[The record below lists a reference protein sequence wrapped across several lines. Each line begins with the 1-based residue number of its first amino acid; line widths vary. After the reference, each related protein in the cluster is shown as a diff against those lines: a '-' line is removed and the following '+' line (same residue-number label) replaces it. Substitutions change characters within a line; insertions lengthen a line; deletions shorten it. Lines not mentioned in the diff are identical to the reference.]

1 MLFYIRKDIDYK
13 EINVD
18 SGFEEL
24 QVYNLLLTK
33 GEVVIASTY
42 RSPSSTH
49 ENYYNLNN
57 FLRSIGSHRFRYIV
71 LGDMNY
77 RDIDWQNI
85 SLNHDENSNEHQ
97 FIEMVKYSYLDQHI
111 DRPTRVIKNKEPSLL
126 HLMLADKTLEPTSIE
141 YISPLG
147 QSDHTLIQGK
157 FVLCTT
163 KRCKERLNYTKGSYV
178 ELRSELNTNI
188 MHIESQ
194 LLEQDWEKFKSTLD
208 CAIKKFIPKIKI
220 RIKQNKVPME
230 PEVREEVRE
239 KQKKWRDVRRDKT
252 QENYQKYSKVQNKVR
267 KLTRNCF

>member
-13 EINVD
+13 EINAD

-42 RSPSSTH
+42 RSPSSTP

-57 FLRSIGSHRFRYIV
+57 FLRSIGSNRFRYIV

-77 RDIDWQNI
+77 RDIDRQNI
-85 SLNHDENSNEHQ
+85 SLNHGENSKEHQ
-97 FIEMVKYSYLDQHI
+97 FFEMVKYSYLDQHI
-111 DRPTRVIKNKEPSLL
+111 DRPTRVIKNKEPSLI

-147 QSDHTLIQGK
+147 KSDHTLIQGK
-157 FVLCTT
+157 FVLWTT
-163 KRCKERLNYTKGSYV
+163 KRCKERLNYNKG
-178 ELRSELNTNI
+178 SELNTNI

-208 CAIKKFIPKIKI
+208 CAVKKFIPKIKI
-220 RIKQNKVPME
+220 RIKQNKMPME
-230 PEVREEVRE
+230 PEVREAVRE
-239 KQKKWRDVRRDKT
+239 KQKKWRDVRHKKIIKNTRRFKT
-252 QENYQKYSKVQNKVR
+252 KSGN
-267 KLTRNCF
+267 